1 MGKRGTRCTVCDSK
15 HRHQIEIGLTHGVA
29 ARVLGDR
36 FDLSKD
42 AILRHARNHLTP
54 AQRAAI
60 LSAQKPAA
68 IDLEAL
74 RTAESEG
81 LISSLV
87 AQRARLLVKADF
99 AAEHGDVKGSV
110 AAENAITANLTL
122 VAKLLGQLVQVHDV
136 RHTNLLISPDYLKL
150 RSALIAALKPFPEA
164 ARAVGA
170 ALHKL
175 ESDAAIDINANTG
188 KGRANSEPIMLEHE
202 PIAPAPVIECEAIP
216 EPALAAPP
224 Y

>member
-1 MGKRGTRCTVCDSK
+1 MGKRGTRCTVCDHD

-36 FDLSKD
+36 FKLSKD

-74 RTAESEG
+74 RTTESEG
-81 LISSLV
+81 LIASLV

-99 AAEHGDVKGSV
+99 AAEHGDIKGSV

-122 VAKLLGQLVQVHDV
+122 VAKMLGQLVQVHDV
-136 RHTNLLISPDYLKL
+136 RHTNLLVSPDYLRL
-150 RSALIAALKPFPEA
+150 RSTLIAALRPFPDA

-170 ALHKL
+170 ALHRL
-175 ESDAAIDINANTG
+175 ESDAATDITATAG
-188 KGRANSEPIMLEHE
+188 KGRARAEPVLIEHE
-202 PIAPAPVIECEAIP
+202 Q
-216 EPALAAPP
+216 APP
-224 Y
+224 VTVLPPPPC

>member
-1 MGKRGTRCTVCDSK
+1 LGKRGTRCTVCDHR

-36 FDLSKD
+36 FGLSKD

-74 RTAESEG
+74 RTTESEG
-81 LISSLV
+81 LIASLV

-99 AAEHGDVKGSV
+99 AAEHGDIKGSV

-136 RHTNLLISPDYLKL
+136 RRTNLLISPDYLKL
-150 RSALIAALKPFPEA
+150 RSTLIAALKPFPEA
-164 ARAVGA
+164 ARAVGM

-175 ESDAAIDINANTG
+175 ESDAAVDITAAAG
-188 KGRANSEPIMLEHE
+188 KGRAHQEPILIEHE
-202 PIAPAPVIECEAIP
+202 PPPPPAIP
-216 EPALAAPP
+216 EPALAPPP

>member
-1 MGKRGTRCTVCDSK
+1 MGKRGTRCTVCDHD

-29 ARVLGDR
+29 GRVLGDR
-36 FDLSKD
+36 FGLSKD
-42 AILRHARNHLTP
+42 AILRHAKNHLTP

-81 LISSLV
+81 LIASLV

-99 AAEHGDVKGSV
+99 AAEHGDIKGSV

-136 RHTNLLISPDYLKL
+136 RHTNLLVSPDYLKL
-150 RSALIAALKPFPEA
+150 RSTLIAALRPFPEA

-170 ALHKL
+170 ALHQL
-175 ESDAAIDINANTG
+175 ESDAAVDITAAAG
-188 KGRANSEPIMLEHE
+188 KGRARPEPVLIEHE
-202 PIAPAPVIECEAIP
+202 PAAPAPTTI
-216 EPALAAPP
+216 LPP
-224 Y
+224 PPC

>member
-1 MGKRGTRCTVCDSK
+1 MGRRGTRCTVCDHD

-36 FDLSKD
+36 FGLSKD

-60 LSAQKPAA
+60 LSAQQPAA

-81 LISSLV
+81 LIASLV

-136 RHTNLLISPDYLKL
+136 RHTNLLVSPDYLKL
-150 RSALIAALKPFPEA
+150 RSTLIAALRPFPDA
-164 ARAVGA
+164 ARAVGE
-170 ALHKL
+170 ALHRL
-175 ESDAAIDINANTG
+175 ESDAALDITAAAG
-188 KGRANSEPIMLEHE
+188 KGRGRPEPVLIEHE
-202 PIAPAPVIECEAIP
+202 PTAPAPVTV
-216 EPALAAPP
+216 LPP
-224 Y
+224 PPC

>member
-1 MGKRGTRCTVCDSK
+1 MGKRGTRCTVCDHD

-29 ARVLGDR
+29 ARVLGER
-36 FDLSKD
+36 FGLSKD

-68 IDLEAL
+68 IDLDAL

-81 LISSLV
+81 LIASLV

-99 AAEHGDVKGSV
+99 AAEHGDIKGSV

-136 RHTNLLISPDYLKL
+136 RHTNLLVSPDYLKL
-150 RSALIAALKPFPEA
+150 RSTLIAALKPFPEA

-170 ALHKL
+170 ALHRL
-175 ESDAAIDINANTG
+175 ESDAATDITAAAG
-188 KGRANSEPIMLEHE
+188 KGRARAEPVLIDHQS
-202 PIAPAPVIECEAIP
+202 AAPVTV
-216 EPALAAPP
+216 LPP
-224 Y
+224 PPC

>member
-1 MGKRGTRCTVCDSK
+1 LGRRGTRCTVCDHD

-36 FDLSKD
+36 FGLSKD

-60 LSAQKPAA
+60 LSAQQPAA

-81 LISSLV
+81 LIASLV

-136 RHTNLLISPDYLKL
+136 RHTNLLVSPDYLKL
-150 RSALIAALKPFPEA
+150 RSTLIAALRPFPDA
-164 ARAVGA
+164 ARAVGE
-170 ALHKL
+170 ALHRL
-175 ESDAAIDINANTG
+175 ESDAALDITAAAG
-188 KGRANSEPIMLEHE
+188 KGRGRPEPVLIEHE
-202 PIAPAPVIECEAIP
+202 PTAPAPVTV
-216 EPALAAPP
+216 LPP
-224 Y
+224 PPC